1 LVNGGKKVLEALGL
15 DQVVHAK
22 LQQFFFVKIL
32 PFDFIAEVRQG
43 NFFKKLFHLLI
54 SCFLF
59 FIDVAE

>member
-22 LQQFFFVKIL
+22 LQQLFLVKML
-32 PFDFIAEVRQG
+32 PFDFVAEVSQG
-43 NFFKKLFHLLI
+43 DFFEKLFHFLI
-54 SCFLF
+54 SCLLL